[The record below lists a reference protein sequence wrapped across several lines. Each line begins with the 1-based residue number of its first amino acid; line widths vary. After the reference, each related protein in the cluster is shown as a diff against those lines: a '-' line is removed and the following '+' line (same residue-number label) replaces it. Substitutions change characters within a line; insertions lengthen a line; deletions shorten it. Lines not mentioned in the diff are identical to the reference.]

1 MNKLL
6 KKIIA
11 QNSMLL
17 ENSEKNFKALYSI
30 MFNQDAVLSEYTD
43 GYRICTQ
50 TYKETKALIEEA
62 SCALKDKIG
71 STHGYVA
78 LDMENCPEWIVAFW
92 SILRSGNK
100 PYLVNCRHPKALS
113 QAALKR
119 LNITY
124 IIGKE
129 STELSGEFI
138 DISSLRTDNRF
149 DGDFE
154 DEIALSTSATSLKE
168 VICFYSGAR
177 FSAQI
182 LNVQSF
188 IDKYPEI
195 AEPCKGK
202 IKQLAFLPFYHIFG
216 LIAVYFWFTF
226 YGQTVVFLKN
236 MSPETIVKTCQKHEV
251 THVFGVPL
259 LWHTIEKT
267 ILKKVKQKGEKT
279 QKKFQKGLKL
289 CTKLQNIFPHWG
301 MKLSQ
306 KIMKEITGELFGQS
320 VRFCISGGSFL
331 RQSALELFNG
341 IGYNLHNGYGMT
353 EIGITSVEL
362 RMKPKHKNLNSIGA
376 PFASVEYKI
385 DENGILLVKGS
396 SVCDK
401 IWIEGEAVNE
411 DEWFNTGDNMEYK
424 DGVYYIKGRVG
435 DMIIGESGENINPD
449 LTEQSFFLPEAENF
463 SILGLEENGK
473 KLITMIVQISKYMS
487 PSRLNALVD
496 KVMDTNTK
504 LPSTS
509 AVQKFYFT
517 TDPIASATAVKVSR
531 KYLIRE
537 IENGNITLSDF
548 KKSDEIPS
556 EDETVYN
563 RELLERVKAIVA
575 AILDTDVSKI
585 TPETNVMIDLGADS
599 MQYFSILNALAEEF
613 SITASGKD
621 ELRYTIHDFCQY
633 IERHL

>member
-1 MNKLL
+1 MNKIL
-6 KKIIA
+6 KQIINT
-11 QNSMLL
+11 NSNALKA
-17 ENSEKNFKALYSI
+17 SEKNFEALYKI
-30 MFNQDAVLSEYTD
+30 MFAQNAVLSEYTD
-43 GYRICTQ
+43 GYRICTK
-50 TYKETKALIEEA
+50 TYKETAAIIEEA

-92 SILRSGNK
+92 AILRSGNK

-113 QAALKR
+113 QAALDR
-119 LNITY
+119 LSITY
-124 IIGKE
+124 IIGKD
-129 STELSGEFI
+129 STELTGEFI
-138 DISSLRTDNRF
+138 EISTLKTDNRF
-149 DGDFE
+149 PGEFE

-168 VICFYSGAR
+168 VICFYNGAK
-177 FSAQI
+177 FSEQI
-182 LNVQSF
+182 LNVESF
-188 IDKYPEI
+188 IDAYPEI
-195 AEPCKGK
+195 AAQHKGR

-251 THVFGVPL
+251 THIFGVPL

-267 ILKKVKQKGEKT
+267 ILKTLKQKGEKT
-279 QKKFQKGLKL
+279 QKKFQKGIKL
-289 CTKLQNIFPHWG
+289 CTKLQNIFPNLG
-301 MKLSQ
+301 MKISQ
-306 KIMKEITGELFGQS
+306 KIMKEVTNELFGNS
-320 VRFCISGGSFL
+320 VKFCISGGSFL
-331 RQSALELFNG
+331 RQSTLELFNG

-362 RMKPKHKNLNSIGA
+362 RMKPKYKNLNSIGA

-396 SVCDK
+396 SICNK
-401 IWIEGEAVNE
+401 IWIEGEAVDSN
-411 DEWFNTGDNMEYK
+411 EWFNTGDNMELK

-449 LTEQSFFLPEAENF
+449 VTEQSFFLPEAENF
-463 SILGLEENGK
+463 SILGLEEEGK
-473 KLITMIVQISKYMS
+473 KLITMIVQVSKYMS
-487 PSRLNALVD
+487 PAKINALVD
-496 KVMDTNTK
+496 KVMETNAK

-517 TDPIASATAVKVSR
+517 TDPIASASAVKVSR
-531 KYLIRE
+531 KYLMRE
-537 IENGNITLSDF
+537 IERGNINLLDF
-548 KKSDEIPS
+548 KKSEAVIA
-556 EDETVYN
+556 EDEVTYN
-563 RELLERVKAIVA
+563 EELLERVKTIVA
-575 AILDTDVSKI
+575 TVLDTDISKI

-599 MQYFSILNALAEEF
+599 MQYFSILTALAEEF

>member
-1 MNKLL
+1 MNKRL
-6 KKIIA
+6 KAILRS
-11 QNSMLL
+11 NSKAL
-17 ENSEKNFKALYSI
+17 ESSEKNFKALYSI

-50 TYKETKALIEEA
+50 TYKETAALIEEA

-113 QAALKR
+113 QAALER

-124 IIGKE
+124 IIGKD
-129 STELSGEFI
+129 STNLSGEFI
-138 DISSLRTDNRF
+138 DITSLKTNNRF
-149 DGDFE
+149 EGEFE

-168 VICFYSGAR
+168 VICFYNGAK
-177 FSAQI
+177 FSEQI

-188 IDKYPEI
+188 IGSYPEI
-195 AEPCKGK
+195 ATQHNGR
-202 IKQLAFLPFYHIFG
+202 IKQLAFLPFYHVFG
-216 LIAVYFWFTF
+216 LVAVYFWFTF
-226 YGQTVVFLKN
+226 YGQTMVFLKN

-251 THVFGVPL
+251 THIFGVPL

-267 ILKKVKQKGEKT
+267 ILRKVKQKGEKT
-279 QKKFQKGLKL
+279 QNKFQKGLKL

-306 KIMKEITGELFGQS
+306 KIMKDVTSELFGNS
-320 VRFCISGGSFL
+320 VKFCISGGSFL

-362 RMKPKHKNLNSIGA
+362 RMKPKYKNLNSIGV
-376 PFASVEYKI
+376 PFASVQYKI
-385 DENGILLVKGS
+385 NENGTLMVKGS
-396 SVCDK
+396 SICDK
-401 IWIEGEAVNE
+401 IWIEGEEVNS
-411 DEWFNTGDNMEYK
+411 DEWFDTGDNMEFK
-424 DGVYYIKGRVG
+424 EGAYYIKGRVG

-449 LTEQSFFLPEAENF
+449 ITEQSFFLPEAENF
-463 SILGLEENGK
+463 SILGLENDGK
-473 KLITMIVQISKYMS
+473 KQITMVLQISKYMS
-487 PSRLNALVD
+487 PAKINALVD
-496 KVMDTNTK
+496 KVMAINAT

-509 AVQKFYFT
+509 AIQKFYFT
-517 TDPIASATAVKVSR
+517 TDPIASALAVKVSR
-531 KYLIRE
+531 KYLVRE
-537 IENGNITLSDF
+537 IENGNVTLLDF
-548 KKSDEIPS
+548 KKSEMTS
-556 EDETVYN
+556 EEDGVTYN
-563 RELLERVKAIVA
+563 EELLERVKTIVA
-575 AILDTDVSKI
+575 NVLDADPATI
-585 TPETNVMIDLGADS
+585 APETNVMIDLGADS
-599 MQYFSILNALAEEF
+599 MQYFSILTALAEEF

-633 IERHL
+633 IERQL